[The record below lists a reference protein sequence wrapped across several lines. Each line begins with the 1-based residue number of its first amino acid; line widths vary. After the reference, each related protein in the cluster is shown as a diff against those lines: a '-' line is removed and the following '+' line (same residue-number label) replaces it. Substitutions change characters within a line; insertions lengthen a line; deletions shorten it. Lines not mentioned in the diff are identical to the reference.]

1 MPGGFYIALVMRW
14 ARLGFRTPKSQ
25 NRQFDPDYQ
34 QALIDEVIEPI
45 VKSYFE
51 AEVELEAQLSPHK
64 SAIVVL
70 NHAGMCFPWDFLA
83 LAYLLNRDRGWA
95 IEPLA
100 HLALFSHPWMLWW
113 FPVDWARVLGAIPAE
128 KAALESALNNG
139 KVVLY
144 APEGVRGPGK
154 GWKNRDRLQTFDP
167 AFIRL
172 SQEYR
177 VPILPVV
184 CLGSEGLHPW
194 AINLP
199 RVADRLK
206 LPVFPVSP
214 LMILLGLF
222 PSMGVWAAKTRLR
235 YYMQPMLDFNN
246 EEKQL
251 STSQAYRK
259 AQELRLQMQAILDL
273 KSQKLKNE

>member
-1 MPGGFYIALVMRW
+1 MRW
-14 ARLGFRTPKSQ
+14 ARLGFRTPKTQ
-25 NRQFDPDYQ
+25 DRPFDPHYQ

-45 VKSYFE
+45 VSSYFQGQ
-51 AEVELEAQLSPHK
+51 LEIIGKLPSH
-64 SAIVVL
+64 SSVIVVL
-70 NHAGMCFPWDFLA
+70 NHAGMCFPWDFLT
-83 LAYLLNRDRGWA
+83 LAYLLNRHCGWA

-100 HLALFSHPWMLWW
+100 HLALFEHPWMLWW
-113 FPVDWARVLGAIPAE
+113 FPADWARVLGAIPAE
-128 KAALESALNNG
+128 KEALETALHKG
-139 KVVLY
+139 KVILY

-172 SQEYR
+172 SQEYK
-177 VPILPVV
+177 VPILPIV

-222 PSMGVWAAKTRLR
+222 PSMGVWAAKTPLR
-235 YYMQPMLDFNN
+235 YYMQPILDFST
-246 EEKQL
+246 ERKPL
-251 STSQAYRK
+251 STSQAYRQ
-259 AQELRLQMQAILDL
+259 AQELRSQMQATLNSL
-273 KSQKLKNE
+273 SS